1 MELKVLPRG
10 SPHSTCSRYG
20 EIGVGIPELVIFE
33 DGTERNFIANA
44 APLLSEDYMP
54 YGAVAAVLDI
64 TDRNRAEEALR
75 K

>member
-1 MELKVLPRG
+1 VF
-10 SPHSTCSRYG
+10 
-20 EIGVGIPELVIFE
+20 GIPELVIFE